1 MGSKGTMKSFWIGK
15 VYHVTGYVVGF
26 ERKCLSIDTVGT
38 KECAVLRKLHY
49 HKKGRCNGY
58 VSLMRPPVNKQS

>member
-26 ERKCLSIDTVGT
+26 ERKCLSIDTIGT
-38 KECAVLRKLHY
+38 KECAVLRKLPITI
-49 HKKGRCNGY
+49 KKEDVMVTY
-58 VSLMRPPVNKQS
+58 LK